1 MMRYLCLWL
10 ICFMLGRK
18 FHVKYKRKRTAENFV
33 YHFRV
38 HGILIFCFLYF
49 GWLCFLIN
57 NNSDSLC
64 QLKYKHRFMS
74 AIYFDWIP
82 ICFINAKTLV
92 SANKILVAVSI
103 LQASILQFLSDVKNA
118 ERGLKVMLITSST
131 IFVTFNKN
139 KDR

>member
-64 QLKYKHRFMS
+64 QLKYKHKFMS

-82 ICFINAKTLV
+82 ICFIKCKNISFGKQNSCCSFNIA
-92 SANKILVAVSI
+92 SFNIAILI
-103 LQASILQFLSDVKNA
+103 WCE
-118 ERGLKVMLITSST
+118 ERGKRFKSYANYLFYNFCDL
-131 IFVTFNKN
+131 
-139 KDR
+139 